1 MYQRFGH
8 IAHIVSTWKQAFQQP
23 AFGNCLKDS
32 LQKPGRAIEPYYY
45 GRALVSEMQGRA
57 YYACI
62 WQYPYYVCKHA
73 KYWLKGEYS
82 APTIWHDFRSIQD
95 CKARGVIR
103 IAPMC
108 ALTLVARSFQIW
120 PGKCSWHLQTIDQ
133 PEVGTRPCWGE
144 TLPDGAQWND
154 FVDVAKLHGKIQRK
168 LCKGKGKSFW
178 WRDWVQCFIPFYN
191 GLSLLFW
198 LRLSSQRLT
207 HSTGFV

>member
-32 LQKPGRAIEPYYY
+32 LQKPGRAIEPYY

-82 APTIWHDFRSIQD
+82 ALTIWHDFRSIQD
-95 CKARGVIR
+95 CKARGVTR

-120 PGKCSWHLQTIDQ
+120 PGKCSWPSPNHWSAWGWDETMLGRDPSRWCAVKRLCRCGQTTW
-133 PEVGTRPCWGE
+133 ENT
-144 TLPDGAQWND
+144 TKAL
-154 FVDVAKLHGKIQRK
+154 
-168 LCKGKGKSFW
+168 
-178 WRDWVQCFIPFYN
+178 
-191 GLSLLFW
+191 
-198 LRLSSQRLT
+198 
-207 HSTGFV
+207 